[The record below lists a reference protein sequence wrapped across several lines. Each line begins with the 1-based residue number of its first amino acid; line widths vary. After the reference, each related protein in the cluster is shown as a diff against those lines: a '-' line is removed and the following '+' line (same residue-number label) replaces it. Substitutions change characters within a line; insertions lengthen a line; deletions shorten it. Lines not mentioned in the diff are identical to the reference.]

1 MASELNG
8 IYPDMG
14 HLSPTELCAH
24 YDVEVTLDG
33 ALHCSRCGKVFSHSE
48 LLNEIEPPKPG
59 KTSKYA
65 YLPGET
71 EYERYCRLF
80 PELDPRD

>member
-8 IYPDMG
+8 IYPNMG

-33 ALHCSRCGKVFSHSE
+33 ALHCSRCGKVFAHSE
-48 LLNEIEPPKPG
+48 LVNEMELPIAANG
-59 KTSKYA
+59 RFA
-65 YLPGET
+65 YLPEET
-71 EYERYCRLF
+71 EYAYYCRNF
-80 PELDPRD
+80 PHLDPRD